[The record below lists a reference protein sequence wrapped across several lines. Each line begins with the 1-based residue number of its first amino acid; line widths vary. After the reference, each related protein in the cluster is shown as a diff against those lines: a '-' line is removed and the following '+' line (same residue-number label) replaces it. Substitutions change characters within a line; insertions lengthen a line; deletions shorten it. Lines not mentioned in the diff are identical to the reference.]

1 MHQRIRTAVPL
12 RETIT
17 PDTPLRLAI
26 AAALAFPDGSMS
38 ASGLR
43 REAAR
48 GRLVIERIAGK
59 DYTTLGNI
67 ERMREKCRL
76 ALDHTSISDAR
87 DLTRREATRQSGSS
101 KTEAISEARAALRTM
116 LKVPNEC
123 SRSISPANTPE
134 PRDKPATVIQMKSPS
149 QTS

>member
-67 ERMREKCRL
+67 ERMRELCRVEVKAPDCGL
-76 ALDHTSISDAR
+76 ESDVA
-87 DLTRREATRQSGSS
+87 EPPSGSS
-101 KTEAISEARAALRTM
+101 SITVARSAQMRAKMISARLKTRS
-116 LKVPNEC
+116 PN
-123 SRSISPANTPE
+123 I
-134 PRDKPATVIQMKSPS
+134 
-149 QTS
+149 